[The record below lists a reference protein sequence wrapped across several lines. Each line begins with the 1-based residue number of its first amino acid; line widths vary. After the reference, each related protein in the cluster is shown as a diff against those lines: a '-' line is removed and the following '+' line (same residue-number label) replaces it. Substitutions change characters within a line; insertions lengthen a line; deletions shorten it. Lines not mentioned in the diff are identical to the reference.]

1 MEPERTGE
9 DVLEREV
16 AGEYNTLRVY
26 IHMMK
31 AKDATARDVYRALG
45 MSSPSLALLHL
56 EKLVKLGLV
65 EKDYEGYHISS
76 TPKRFG
82 VLKFFYLIGEWF
94 VPRAFFYFLFFA
106 SMAVV
111 FLYLSF
117 GNQIYLVPA
126 VVALLSASV
135 NLYETLSFY
144 RLLP

>member
-1 MEPERTGE
+1 MADRRTGE
-9 DVLEREV
+9 DVLERKV
-16 AGEYNTLRVY
+16 AGEYNTFRVY

-31 AKDATARDVYRALG
+31 TKDATAREVYRALG

-56 EKLVKLGLV
+56 EKLVQLGLV
-65 EKDYEGYHISS
+65 EKDRGGYHISS

-82 VLKFFYLIGEWF
+82 ILRFFYLMGKWF
-94 VPRAFFYFLFFA
+94 IPRAFFYFLFFV
-106 SMAVV
+106 SMTVF

-117 GNQIYLVPA
+117 RNQSYVIPTA
-126 VVALLSASV
+126 VALLSALV